1 MHPEDRIWKS
11 KAGLIEEGRIFLIYS
26 FPVFSAI
33 AQHNKLKNVAI
44 NKPMTTTKETFI
56 SDINTSKVTNSTLG
70 STS

>member
-1 MHPEDRIWKS
+1 LHPEDRIWKS

-44 NKPMTTTKETFI
+44 NRPPEKKGLFQ
-56 SDINTSKVTNSTLG
+56 TSIQVKLQTVL
-70 STS
+70 